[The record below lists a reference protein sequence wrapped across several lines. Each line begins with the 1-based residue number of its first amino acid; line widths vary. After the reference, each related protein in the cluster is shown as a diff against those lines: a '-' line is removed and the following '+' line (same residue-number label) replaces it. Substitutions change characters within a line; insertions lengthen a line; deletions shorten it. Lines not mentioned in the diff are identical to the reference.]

1 MKKSFCAR
9 LMRAALLGSVATSTR
24 LATLPASAATT
35 PDGVTPASVVD
46 TANTQPYWVGLAIR
60 NEAGNSGGTCTGL
73 LINPRTVLFAAHCVD
88 SVTPGNYDAP
98 TSPGNRAQVGYTTDP
113 TFGRT
118 NLREFLFGLDFAVP
132 AGDARVV
139 NGSSVMVWYDPRSRF
154 GSAAIPANGTF
165 LPADVAIAAFDTPN
179 ELLGRDAINGMGL
192 LFSPVTGPV
201 PIRIGGYGQSGNGFD
216 GTRTSGSAEESF
228 YRRLVNNTLGFLGD
242 ERSLAQGIYPA
253 ATADLLEPPGL
264 VYQDLYWADFDD
276 PQRATRPFFN
286 GPGSDPLCAGSNP
299 NCRLDHDPFTG
310 AAVAGEGI
318 TAAGDSGSPLATS
331 AFGRTV
337 SLGVLSQG
345 SRFFYESIG
354 NPDDN
359 FVRFTGFSNFGTV
372 AGYNPLFLFWD
383 QIVVNN
389 PYKYVTTTAG
399 DGEWT
404 DASRWVQE
412 LDPLYMV
419 LAGST
424 LVNGLPSTPALGV
437 SNAAANFG
445 SITPS
450 PSPAATCAFLGTC
463 PPTGGTSEPAPGA
476 VGLPGQEDMAG
487 TVNLTDKGGDGNPE
501 VLDPNAEAINVG
513 DGDPQVLDPVA
524 EALVAGNPTS
534 STSSDTTQPGNPP
547 SEPMTTAA
555 WSSGTLIPVNSG
567 TLTGPGTTNF
577 VPNNTNGTAGIQNS
591 TRFFEVN
598 LRSAGTT
605 FLTGTTVTIDR
616 LNVRGANSGLHI
628 RSGAQLN
635 TTISSYVD
643 AGTLTVN
650 GGFSTTNLFVLGGKV
665 MGAGTIT
672 GNVLNTNAVVAP
684 GNSIGTL
691 NIVGNYTQGPTSLL
705 DIEMTAGS
713 SDVLAV
719 TGNAQLAG
727 TVRFTQFGA
736 APTLGQTSTF
746 LTTGGTVSGRFSAFQ
761 DLIPGAL
768 FPVLTYGNNFVSV
781 TIANFCSFASGPVET
796 EVCATLDSSAVQS
809 DPDMASAISGLQLL
823 DSAQLSQALEA
834 LSPTRAN
841 AQATIAFTSG
851 DLLRSQLSQRVGTVL
866 GGASPGGV
874 AQMDLA
880 RTQLASA
887 APSAEALASAAAAA
901 LAASTAGTSDIVL
914 ENGYGVFFAG
924 DFAISETDQA
934 GGIGTDKGD
943 TAALTIGLDHSDGQG
958 LVAGVAA
965 SYLQSQVAQDYGLG
979 GHTSSDGIALSAFAS
994 MDRGALSA
1002 EAYASGAW
1010 HSFETERTLL
1020 LAPFIKGIASGE
1032 TDASQIQAGASVAY
1046 DLLRG
1051 ERLSL
1056 GAVGGLHYVNVD
1068 IDAYTET
1075 GVGALGAAVSARSAD
1090 SLRSQLGGELALHL
1104 DPTTALVVP
1113 MLRVV
1118 WNHEFMDD
1126 PLAVTSA
1133 FAGAPG
1139 VTFQAPGP
1147 DLGTDWATVGFGVSG
1162 RVSADTNFYL
1172 RVQKDIGRDG
1182 AERHEVSAA
1191 ARFGF

>member
-1 MKKSFCAR
+1 MLALSPAAFAQDETPNLIDHLQQRGQNPTINSLELTHDWDSDKGAPVPMFTTMTATGQIDWDSDKGELVPMVTTPVNPFEQSNLVDLLTLRGHEVTIQNIIPIMNWRDNLGSPAGQIDATNTRPSVGMINMVRSDTSASMGFCSGTLINAR
-9 LMRAALLGSVATSTR
+9 FFLTAAHCVRDGVTSATVVRGGINFAPSTAGVFTGPSNRQAVSIVTPGTYDPFAFYLGQDLAIVALDRPVYNITPSSIATSQVFGETLSIAGYGRAGTGSVPNQIFDGNRRIGTNTNEGLYILASSATGTVIAADFEDPLNIALTDTLGLLGSVTTR
-24 LATLPASAATT
+24 EAAVAPGDSGGPIFNGAGQVLGVASGVITIGVSSWGYGSIPFWTNLTETQYQSFIAANNPLRLASAAGSGDWSNAATWT
-35 PDGVTPASVVD
+35 GSIIPD
-46 TANTQPYWVGLAIR
+46 NTFGAADNPLGLADYS
-60 NEAGNSGGTCTGL
+60 AGQRFYNVTIGGSSAVTLGDVRD
-73 LINPRTVLFAAHCVD
+73 IDLFAI
-88 SVTPGNYDAP
+88 
-98 TSPGNRAQVGYTTDP
+98 TSLAS
-113 TFGRT
+113 
-118 NLREFLFGLDFAVP
+118 L
-132 AGDARVV
+132 
-139 NGSSVMVWYDPRSRF
+139 S
-154 GSAAIPANGTF
+154 
-165 LPADVAIAAFDTPN
+165 
-179 ELLGRDAINGMGL
+179 ING
-192 LFSPVTGPV
+192 
-201 PIRIGGYGQSGNGFD
+201 GGDLGFW
-216 GTRTSGSAEESF
+216 GASSTSGS
-228 YRRLVNNTLGFLGD
+228 
-242 ERSLAQGIYPA
+242 
-253 ATADLLEPPGL
+253 
-264 VYQDLYWADFDD
+264 
-276 PQRATRPFFN
+276 
-286 GPGSDPLCAGSNP
+286 
-299 NCRLDHDPFTG
+299 
-310 AAVAGEGI
+310 
-318 TAAGDSGSPLATS
+318 
-331 AFGRTV
+331 
-337 SLGVLSQG
+337 
-345 SRFFYESIG
+345 
-354 NPDDN
+354 
-359 FVRFTGFSNFGTV
+359 
-372 AGYNPLFLFWD
+372 
-383 QIVVNN
+383 
-389 PYKYVTTTAG
+389 
-399 DGEWT
+399 
-404 DASRWVQE
+404 
-412 LDPLYMV
+412 
-419 LAGST
+419 
-424 LVNGLPSTPALGV
+424 
-437 SNAAANFG
+437 
-445 SITPS
+445 
-450 PSPAATCAFLGTC
+450 
-463 PPTGGTSEPAPGA
+463 
-476 VGLPGQEDMAG
+476 
-487 TVNLTDKGGDGNPE
+487 
-501 VLDPNAEAINVG
+501 
-513 DGDPQVLDPVA
+513 
-524 EALVAGNPTS
+524 
-534 STSSDTTQPGNPP
+534 
-547 SEPMTTAA
+547 
-555 WSSGTLIPVNSG
+555 
-567 TLTGPGTTNF
+567 
-577 VPNNTNGTAGIQNS
+577 
-591 TRFFEVN
+591 
-598 LRSAGTT
+598 
-605 FLTGTTVTIDR
+605 
-616 LNVRGANSGLHI
+616 
-628 RSGAQLN
+628 
-635 TTISSYVD
+635 
-643 AGTLTVN
+643 LTVN
-650 GGFSTTNLFVLGGKV
+650 GTLRSFDALGFGALSINGANGMLR
-665 MGAGTIT
+665 GAGS
-672 GNVLNTNAVVAP
+672 VLAPVNNLSGTVAP

-761 DLIPGAL
+761 DLLPGAL

-851 DLLRSQLSQRVGTVL
+851 DLLRSQLSQRMGTVL

-924 DFAISETDQA
+924 DFAISQTDQA

-1075 GVGALGAAVSARSAD
+1075 GVGALGSAVSARSAD

-1162 RVSADTNFYL
+1162 SVSADTNFYL